1 MRWGRDKLA
10 ANRVKAP
17 NQFPAFLAMAKY
29 SLKAQ
34 LRNRATFFFGFIFPI
49 VFISVFG
56 LIGNSGGF
64 TSKIGFPDTV
74 SQNDS
79 LLVVLKSVPAVRVS
93 QDSLDNLQ
101 VTLKK
106 GKLDAILTTSTNAT
120 GQTALLVETSAA
132 NVQNNPATVALIK
145 GIVDKLN
152 LQLSGIKNPP
162 FTISQKEISG
172 RALRYID
179 FALPGQIG
187 FALLSTAIFGT
198 VFGLVYLKK
207 AKVIKRIFAT
217 PTRALTILTGQGAS
231 RLMIA
236 LVQAALLIGF
246 GVLVFHFNL
255 INGWVTFG
263 EMMLLSAFGLIAFL
277 GFGLFIAGLSN
288 DENSIAPII
297 NLFTLP
303 QFLLSG
309 TFFPID
315 SLPNWLQPVANNLPL
330 TYFNAAMRKIST
342 ETSDLT
348 QVLPYLLGLAVWSIL
363 AYLVTAKT
371 FKWE

>member
-1 MRWGRDKLA
+1 MSQIK
-10 ANRVKAP
+10 VKAP
-17 NQFPAFLAMAKY
+17 NQLPAFWAMAKY

-64 TSKIGFPDTV
+64 SAKIGIPNTV
-74 SQNDS
+74 STDNPFYQI
-79 LLVVLKSVPAVRVS
+79 LKNIPAVKVH
-93 QDSLDNLQ
+93 QDSLDNLEAK
-101 VTLKK
+101 LKK
-106 GKLDAILTTSTNAT
+106 GQLDAIITSGSEMN
-120 GQTALLVETSAA
+120 GQLIVNIQTSAA
-132 NVQNNPATVALIK
+132 NAQNNAATMGLIN
-145 GIVDKLN
+145 GLVDKLN
-152 LQLSGIKNPP
+152 LQLSGVKNPP
-162 FTISQKEISG
+162 ILIHQQEISG
-172 RALRYID
+172 RASRYID

-217 PTRALTILTGQGAS
+217 PTRAITILTGQGAS
-231 RLMIA
+231 RLIVA
-236 LVQAALLIGF
+236 EIQAVLLVGF
-246 GVLVFHFNL
+246 GVIVFQFNL
-255 INGWVTFG
+255 IDGWLTFA
-263 EMMLLSAFGLIAFL
+263 EILLLSAFGLVAFL

-315 SLPNWLQPVANNLPL
+315 SLPTWLQPIANNMPL
-330 TYFNAAMRKIST
+330 TYFNIAMRKIST

-348 QVLPYLLGLAVWSIL
+348 QVLPYLFGLAVWSIV
-363 AYLVTAKT
+363 AYLVTSKT

>member
-1 MRWGRDKLA
+1 MA
-10 ANRVKAP
+10 QSQVKAP
-17 NQFPAFLAMAKY
+17 NQFPAFLALASY
-29 SLKAQ
+29 SLKSQ
-34 LRNRATFFFGFIFPI
+34 LRNRATFIFGFIFPI

-56 LIGNSGGF
+56 LIGNTSF
-64 TSKIGFPDTV
+64 SSKIGFTPDTPTNNPLYV
-74 SQNDS
+74 T
-79 LLVVLKSVPAVRVS
+79 LKNISAVKIS
-93 QDSLDNLQ
+93 QDSLDNLEAK
-101 VTLKK
+101 LKK
-106 GKLDAILTTSTNAT
+106 GQLDAIIMTNPNSVGANVT
-120 GQTALLVETSAA
+120 IETAAA
-132 NVQNNPATVALIK
+132 NAQSNVATLGLIN
-145 GIVDKLN
+145 GVVDKLN
-152 LQLSGIKNPP
+152 LQLSGIDNPP
-162 FTISQKEISG
+162 IQVVQKEVSG
-172 RALRYID
+172 RQYKYID

-217 PTRALTILTGQGAS
+217 PTRAITILTGQGAS
-231 RLMIA
+231 RLVVA
-236 LVQAALLIGF
+236 LIQAALLVGF

-263 EMMLLSAFGLIAFL
+263 EILLLSAFGLIAFL

-315 SLPNWLQPVANNLPL
+315 NLPTWLQPIASNLPL
-330 TYFNAAMRKIST
+330 TYFNTAMRKIST
-342 ETSDLT
+342 ETSDIR
-348 QVLPYLLGLAVWSIL
+348 QVLPYLLGLAVWSII